1 MNVPNRTESKYYNE
15 TVRDKLTLSPLEK
28 YVKYDRYPYKL
39 ILSLALVI
47 LTTLAT
53 FNLLNIYTRTGQ
65 AQIKVWRSVLALNDT
80 ANGENP
86 LRSIQDF
93 QDHLGNFIL
102 NLQNLDEILFQKID
116 ASETKYFIEVIPLY
130 PIADTSLNRRNRTNI
145 TRHLEN
151 NEVFEEER
159 ENSDRMLENLDNN
172 VSLNKIRSDHQRNV
186 SFFAENYTYE
196 VNLDDGIVQPFNLSS
211 TKDIKKF
218 LQRVHKFTFHVQN
231 IKLFTNTIYGTVDF
245 HTCWDVEVQYSFHD
259 QAYIL
264 AKAFTSFRPCDNVNE
279 TEPDGEDGVSRRRL
293 SEKRAMR
300 LNKLEYSEKIMGDSV
315 ISLHLAIFL
324 CAAVS
329 LVLNLKYIYEMM
341 QVYLQTLMKSKT
353 KRMNESINVSEESND
368 QDMTQIRRKTS
379 VKEVKTLE
387 KLLEND
393 KPWHQLSFREK
404 LLFFDFWYF
413 VGILG
418 NMVQIWASILVF
430 AQEIGSNDYHGTYFI
445 GILIGFS
452 CFLAW
457 FHLIRYLEFNRSI
470 FTISNILKRS
480 LPQMLFFIIGFIP
493 IFMAYVFLGVSLFWR
508 FDKFKNPN
516 EATMTLF
523 SLIMGDSIF
532 TFITTHTGWGLIS
545 LIYFFS
551 FLIVFFM
558 AIQNIFVS
566 IICSKARE
574 KEKDPETN
582 KKELNPTIE
591 RGTNFDSNN
600 DFQDLISKPS
610 RILKKKKSLDDVREP
625 PPLTTTTGPQ
635 KFLTRTRTSM
645 SPRNSREN
653 QNQGDSV
660 TNSQWGNNIEIRRV
674 SQTPKNSQ
682 WGGVSNSQMGLS
694 RGNTL
699 QRRLSNK
706 NITQAEGALY
716 NVLGVLALKPKR
728 MEEIGNRGAIEDREF
743 AKDSIE
749 ARIKHESEE
758 ALWILDGMAKEN
770 SELEFYKLGFRD
782 QVVIKK
788 DYLDHL
794 KRLDGKLKELIKV
807 AKKIKKEVKRNLI

>member
-1 MNVPNRTESKYYNE
+1 MQP
-15 TVRDKLTLSPLEK
+15 
-28 YVKYDRYPYKL
+28 
-39 ILSLALVI
+39 
-47 LTTLAT
+47 
-53 FNLLNIYTRTGQ
+53 FLLN
-65 AQIKVWRSVLALNDT
+65 
-80 ANGENP
+80 
-86 LRSIQDF
+86 
-93 QDHLGNFIL
+93 
-102 NLQNLDEILFQKID
+102 
-116 ASETKYFIEVIPLY
+116 
-130 PIADTSLNRRNRTNI
+130 
-145 TRHLEN
+145 
-151 NEVFEEER
+151 
-159 ENSDRMLENLDNN
+159 
-172 VSLNKIRSDHQRNV
+172 
-186 SFFAENYTYE
+186 
-196 VNLDDGIVQPFNLSS
+196 S

-218 LQRVHKFTFHVQN
+218 LQRVHKFSFHVQN
-231 IKLFTNTIYGTVDF
+231 IKLFTNTIYGTVDV

-279 TEPDGEDGVSRRRL
+279 TEPNGDDGVSRRRL
-293 SEKRAMR
+293 SEKKAMR
-300 LNKLEYSEKIMGDSV
+300 LNKLEYSEKFMGDSV

-341 QVYLQTLMKSKT
+341 QVYVQTLMKSKT

-368 QDMTQIRRKTS
+368 QDVSQIRRKTS
-379 VKEVKTLE
+379 IKAVKTLE
-387 KLLEND
+387 KILEND

-418 NMVQIWASILVF
+418 NMVQIWASVLVF

-545 LIYFFS
+545 LLYFFS
-551 FLIVFFM
+551 FLIIFFM

-591 RGTNFDSNN
+591 GDSKQ
-600 DFQDLISKPS
+600 DFQDLMARPS

-625 PPLTTTTGPQ
+625 QPLTTTTEPQ
-635 KFLTRTRTSM
+635 KFFKRTRTSM
-645 SPRNSREN
+645 SPRNSRDN
-653 QNQGDSV
+653 QNQGDFG
-660 TNSQWGNNIEIRRV
+660 TTSQWGNNNDVRV
-674 SQTPKNSQ
+674 SQSRKNSQ
-682 WGGVSNSQMGLS
+682 GVTTSQMGLS

-699 QRRLSNK
+699 QRRLTRK
-706 NITQAEGALY
+706 NITQAEGPLY

-782 QVVIKK
+782 QVLIKK
-788 DYLDHL
+788 EYLDHL
-794 KRLDGKLKELIKV
+794 KRLDVKLKELIKV
-807 AKKIKKEVKRNLI
+807 AKKMKKEVKRNFI

>member
-1 MNVPNRTESKYYNE
+1 MNAQSRTESKNYNE

-39 ILSLALVI
+39 ILSMALVI

-65 AQIKVWRSVLALNDT
+65 AQIKVWRTVLALNDT
-80 ANGENP
+80 SNGENP
-86 LRSIQDF
+86 LRSIPDF
-93 QDHLGNFIL
+93 QTHLNNFCL
-102 NLQNLDEILFQKID
+102 NLQNLDQVLFQKID
-116 ASETKYFIEVIPLY
+116 DRDTKYFIEVIPLY
-130 PIADTSLNRRNRTNI
+130 PIADSSLHRKNNLTRNI
-145 TRHLEN
+145 EN
-151 NEVFEEER
+151 NQAFEEES
-159 ENSDRMLENLDNN
+159 EKSDRMLANLDDNI
-172 VSLNKIRSDHQRNV
+172 SLNKGRSDPRNV
-186 SFFAENYTYE
+186 SFFTENYTYE
-196 VNLDDGIVQPFNLSS
+196 VNLTEGIVRPFNIQS
-211 TKDIKKF
+211 TKDIKRF

-245 HTCWDVEVQYSFHD
+245 HTCWDVDVQYSFHE
-259 QAYIL
+259 QAFIL

-279 TEPDGEDGVSRRRL
+279 TEPDEDDGISRRRL
-293 SEKRAMR
+293 SQKNAMR
-300 LNKLEYSEKIMGDSV
+300 LNKLEYSEKFMGDSV
-315 ISLHLAIFL
+315 ISLHLAIFF

-329 LVLNLKYIYEMM
+329 LVLNLKYIFEMM
-341 QVYLQTLMKSKT
+341 QVYLLTLMRSKA
-353 KRMNESINVSEESND
+353 KRMNESINVSEDSND
-368 QDMTQIRRKTS
+368 MEVSQIRRKTS
-379 VKEVKTLE
+379 VKAVKTLE

-418 NMVQIWASILVF
+418 NMVQIWASILVL
-430 AQEIGSNDYHGTYFI
+430 AQEIGSESNDYHGTYFI

-545 LIYFFS
+545 LLYFFS
-551 FLIVFFM
+551 FLIIFFM

-574 KEKDPETN
+574 KEKDPENN
-582 KKELNPTIE
+582 KKDLNPTIE
-591 RGTNFDSNN
+591 GGTNFDSKQ

-610 RILKKKKSLDDVREP
+610 RILKKKKSLDDIREA
-625 PPLTTTTGPQ
+625 PPLPPTTGPQ
-635 KFLTRTRTSM
+635 KFFTRTRTSM

-653 QNQGDSV
+653 QNQGDFG
-660 TNSQWGNNIEIRRV
+660 TTSQWGNNTEIRV
-674 SQTPKNSQ
+674 SQSPKNSSQ
-682 WGGVSNSQMGLS
+682 WGGVTTSQMGLS

-699 QRRLSNK
+699 QRRLTSK
-706 NITQAEGALY
+706 NITQAEGPLY

-728 MEEIGNRGAIEDREF
+728 LEEIGNRGASEDREF

-770 SELEFYKLGFRD
+770 SELEFYRLGFRD
-782 QVVIKK
+782 QMLIRK

-794 KRLDGKLKELIKV
+794 KRLDGKLKELIKD
-807 AKKIKKEVKRNLI
+807 AKKIKKEIKRNLI